1 MPAVELSKL
10 HDHLNVLAAFHAQP
24 DEYTRRLR
32 DLLEKFAD
40 YGYRAGESINVLP
53 ALSSYHL
60 PTLVARQLELD
71 LAAFSRTRPEEALAV
86 IDRLWADTFL
96 ETRLYAIMMLGQIPL
111 RQAENVLERLNAW
124 VRPDEQRVI
133 LEALLEKGTQRLRH
147 EGADALLELYD
158 QWLHQAESERQALGL
173 KALLPL
179 VADRSFEN
187 LPPVFAMLFPLVSRA
202 STALFNDLS
211 AVLVKLAER
220 TPTET
225 VYFFRQLLSSP
236 TGKNTPRLARRI
248 LTVLPPELQS
258 SLKAA
263 LKVHSE

>member
-10 HDHLNVLAAFHAQP
+10 RDHLNNLATFHAQP
-24 DEYTRRLR
+24 DDFTRRLR

-40 YGYRAGESINVLP
+40 NAYRAGEAINIQP

-60 PTLVARQLELD
+60 PPLVARQLEVD
-71 LAAFSRTRPEEALAV
+71 LIAFSRTRPEEALAV
-86 IDRLWADTFL
+86 IDRLWAETYL
-96 ETRLYAIMMLGQIPL
+96 ETRLFSILMLGQIPL
-111 RQAENVLERLNAW
+111 RQAESVLERLSAW
-124 VRPDEQRVI
+124 ARPDEQRVI
-133 LEALLEKGTQRLRH
+133 LEALLEKGTLRLRR

-158 QWLHQAESERQALGL
+158 QWLDPNDLELQALGL

-179 VADRSFEN
+179 VADKAFEN

-202 STALFNDLS
+202 PTALFNDLS
-211 AVLVKLAER
+211 TVLVKLAER

-236 TGKNTPRLARRI
+236 IGKNTPRLARRI
-248 LTVLPPELQS
+248 LPVLSIELQASLKS
-258 SLKAA
+258 SLK
-263 LKVHSE
+263 LHSE